1 MCNAPGGYCAT
12 AGTQPPRTAI
22 VNEDPGAG
30 PLPDRTLYIFKVN
43 ALEVS
48 NENPAPDAAPPT
60 CDVVV
65 VGSLNMDLVTRTPR
79 LPQPG
84 ETLTGSGFS
93 ITQGGKGANQAVAL
107 ARLGASVAM
116 IGCVGDDDYGRALLA
131 NLGREGIDHR
141 GVRIEHGCPT
151 GIAAI
156 TVDDTSQNSIIVVP
170 GSNHALTQADIEPL
184 DRLLRDARLLI
195 CQLEVPLDTVRFAL
209 QAARRHGCTT
219 LLNAAPIL
227 PLDDALL
234 ALVDWLVVNEIE
246 AAALAGQAIDTP
258 DDARSAVAHL
268 RRRGCRNLLITL
280 GAQGTVA
287 AFGDELRHFKAQKV
301 AAIDTTGAGDTFVGG
316 FGVAIAQGLA
326 PEAAIRLGQAA
337 AAIAVTRA
345 GAQTAMPYR
354 DEIASQPSSHRET

>member
-1 MCNAPGGYCAT
+1 LYPHRLTDCT
-12 AGTQPPRTAI
+12 EKRLRKRFSAI
-22 VNEDPGAG
+22 R
-30 PLPDRTLYIFKVN
+30 LRYSLHSLYIFKVN

-48 NENPAPDAAPPT
+48 NVNPAPDAPRPA

-93 ITQGGKGANQAVAL
+93 TTQGGKGANQAVAL

-116 IGCVGDDDYGRALLA
+116 IGCVGDDDYGRVLLA
-131 NLGREGIDHR
+131 NLAREGIDHR

-170 GSNHALTQADIEPL
+170 GSNHALTQADIAPF
-184 DRLLRDARLLI
+184 DTLLRDARLLV

-246 AAALAGQAIDTP
+246 AAALAGQTVGTP
-258 DDARSAVAHL
+258 DEALAAITPL
-268 RRRGCRNLLITL
+268 RARGCGNVLITL

-287 AFGDELRHFKAQKV
+287 AFGDELRHFEAQKV

-316 FGVAIAQGLA
+316 FGAALAQGA
-326 PEAAIRLGQAA
+326 TAQAAIRLGQAA

-354 DEIASQPSSHRET
+354 DEIANQPNSYRET